1 MFRYQSHDNKTQHSP
16 SLSGQTHVLLVG
28 MSKAHDDD
36 DDDDGDDT
44 SSCELRI
51 ICLYTIFRMI
61 PYDACLEVRSSSR

>member
-1 MFRYQSHDNKTQHSP
+1 
-16 SLSGQTHVLLVG
+16 
-28 MSKAHDDD
+28 MSKAHDDDD